1 MVLSHQSHSFWSAI
15 ISCTVHTTPHR
26 SACPGCREQFRVLL
40 SDVEHCAFY
49 AQSSE
54 LRVLM
59 LSMSVE
65 ILPRHSGQA
74 GPTHPSPPVIH
85 YPSHHS
91 FRLITKEY
99 KDKVIVLCIGQF
111 SSEINI
117 YLSFRC
123 LGQAESRS
131 ALPGTRALDS
141 VCKINWDA
149 RPGAGGGGIDPGPGQ
164 CRWVECDIAVI
175 GIQAGVTTGAWQP
188 QYLYLIYRVFKLKEY
203 RSKST
208 PMIKCRM
215 SDS

>member
-1 MVLSHQSHSFWSAI
+1 MNRIQYLDYDINDCQKIFMVLSHQSHSFWSTI

-65 ILPRHSGQA
+65 ILPSHSGQA

-99 KDKVIVLCIGQF
+99 KDKVIVCALKIERTHF
-111 SSEINI
+111 IMSNRNI
-117 YLSFRC
+117 
-123 LGQAESRS
+123 
-131 ALPGTRALDS
+131 
-141 VCKINWDA
+141 
-149 RPGAGGGGIDPGPGQ
+149 
-164 CRWVECDIAVI
+164 
-175 GIQAGVTTGAWQP
+175 
-188 QYLYLIYRVFKLKEY
+188 
-203 RSKST
+203 
-208 PMIKCRM
+208 M
-215 SDS
+215 